1 MWREE
6 GDYRENE
13 ENKMENLDNMQ
24 NQQGA
29 VEEIKRTCLSRDK
42 KGDWR
47 GKYEHSTMIH
57 TSENIKMKTIL
68 CAM

>member
-29 VEEIKRTCLSRDK
+29 VEEIK
-42 KGDWR
+42 
-47 GKYEHSTMIH
+47 
-57 TSENIKMKTIL
+57 
-68 CAM
+68 